1 MLQLTD
7 SNNKPMNT
15 PFEHSEQRQADK
27 ANHHD
32 REREIER
39 DRWLEDWEL
48 EARRV
53 LLTTQDLT
61 LCEKDEE

>member
-1 MLQLTD
+1 
-7 SNNKPMNT
+7 MNT
-15 PFEHSEQRQADK
+15 PFYHSEQRQADK
-27 ANHHD
+27 ANYYD

-48 EARRV
+48 EERRV

>member
-1 MLQLTD
+1 
-7 SNNKPMNT
+7 MNT
-15 PFEHSEQRQADK
+15 PFYHSAEWQADK
-27 ANHHD
+27 ANYHD

-48 EARRV
+48 EARR
-53 LLTTQDLT
+53 TISQQDHI